1 MTHRQAAFAAQTE
14 TMIKN
19 LEKRGME
26 GYFFEDSAS
35 CTAAILSSIPEGSTI
50 SWGGSASVK
59 ECGLMDKIQ
68 QGNYDLIDYFGAS
81 EPEERKKLYARTVMA
96 DYYLMSSNAVT
107 LDGELI
113 NIDGRGNRV
122 ACLIHGPENII
133 MVVGM
138 NKIVIDVDTGIDRVR
153 NFAAPPN
160 ANRLNRQTPCYA
172 TGRCAD
178 CLSPDCMCNQIVIT
192 RRSGVKG
199 RIKIYFVAEDLGY

>member
-68 QGNYDLIDYFGAS
+68 QGNYDLIDYFDAS
-81 EPEERKKLYARTVMA
+81 EPEERKKLYATVVCSFSEI
-96 DYYLMSSNAVT
+96 L
-107 LDGELI
+107 
-113 NIDGRGNRV
+113 
-122 ACLIHGPENII
+122 
-133 MVVGM
+133 
-138 NKIVIDVDTGIDRVR
+138 
-153 NFAAPPN
+153 
-160 ANRLNRQTPCYA
+160 
-172 TGRCAD
+172 
-178 CLSPDCMCNQIVIT
+178 LSHFISPF
-192 RRSGVKG
+192 S
-199 RIKIYFVAEDLGY
+199 